1 MSAIANIAILDDQG
15 TPVTHTFY
23 PVQSDPSA
31 LYRENLPSSALIGQ
45 GTISLE
51 IRSKASDSLQRVRA
65 VLALPALETAT
76 GANANGYTAAPKVAY
91 TNTATVDFILPARS
105 TAAQRKDLRVLL
117 SNLLLNDQ
125 VIDVIDN
132 LNRPY

>member
-51 IRSKASDSLQRVRA
+51 IRSKVSDSLQRVRA

>member
-1 MSAIANIAILDDQG
+1 MSAIANIAILDGQG
-15 TPVTHTFY
+15 TPATHTFY
-23 PVQSDPSA
+23 PVQSDPIA
-31 LYRENLPSSALIGQ
+31 LYRENLPALALIGQ
-45 GTISLE
+45 GTASLE
-51 IRSKASDSLQRVRA
+51 IRSKVHDSLQRIRV

-76 GANANGYTAAPKVAY
+76 GANANGYTAAPRVAY

-117 SNLLLNDQ
+117 SNLLLDAQ
-125 VIDVIDN
+125 VIDTVDN